1 MLTISLSRYVYH
13 KLNESVFLFRFWPGL
28 HISSLGEGKRREAV
42 GDRDKARDNQAAVM
56 LMKDSHFKYLL
67 TLTTA
72 FLIRILIA
80 CHTYYPCSS
89 IGPFFWP
96 LLHAS
101 LTLESGKKRFWLAS
115 ALSPKVVAGGSRWW
129 PPSRPPRGIW
139 GQVQRVRWWPSIYAR
154 VSAKVKRFHTCYV
167 KSVH

>member
-1 MLTISLSRYVYH
+1 MYIINITRVCFCSDSDPGYIVPWGRKKERSRW
-13 KLNESVFLFRFWPGL
+13 RQ
-28 HISSLGEGKRREAV
+28 
-42 GDRDKARDNQAAVM
+42 RDKARDNQAAVM

-89 IGPFFWP
+89 IGLFFWP

-101 LTLESGKKRFWLAS
+101 LTLESGKKRFCLAS
-115 ALSPKVVAGGSRWW
+115 ALLKVVAGGSRWW